1 MTHADP
7 DLCRKQILPEL
18 SHALVPEEPEDVE
31 VEEGGAGGQQQVGG
45 GGDLVAPD
53 NTTYILV

>member
-1 MTHADP
+1 MMHADP
-7 DLCRKQILPEL
+7 DLCKKKQLPEL

-53 NTTYILV
+53 NKT